1 MNKEFVSLDSKK
13 VVVSDEKGELSL
25 RESSKNLVEILENEN
40 LKEHSE
46 MLLEES
52 KNNKEK
58 IEKIIKEIFDV
69 VYIIS
74 SFIPLAMLI
83 ILKKLLT
90 PEELAS
96 FDSARILALNI
107 LGGVAGG
114 FPICVLVGA
123 NIKYKKLKRIRI
135 ANESSISILNY
146 TLSKANKKLE
156 ELGAT
161 NVASNEFI
169 YDRTEVSIAELN
181 DLNTKLS
188 MISECAKNPN
198 KIETVPVGV
207 YHWENEEK
215 QGLVLDEEEQ
225 RIIGDCIVECQKVG
239 KRRVLRKNERR

>member
-25 RESSKNLVEILENEN
+25 RESSNNLVEILENEN

-46 MLLEES
+46 MLLEGS

-58 IEKIIKEIFDV
+58 IEKIIKEIFDD
-69 VYIIS
+69 ILP
-74 SFIPLAMLI
+74 SFIPFAMLI

-96 FDSARILALNI
+96 FDSTRILALNF

-161 NVASNEFI
+161 NVASNEFT
-169 YDRTEVSIAELN
+169 YDRTEVSIAKLN